1 MWKRPACQILSK
13 ALDISSVTAQVF
25 PDLLKALAILSDTTV
40 GRWKSEKGRISLD
53 DEESYC
59 LQFLSKT
66 LLTIKRRLTGYI
78 FKDILKYRDH
88 QLELPIIMKSWLL
101 QTHIHW
107 RFQLVCMKVQ
117 AHSSLEPP
125 LEYNQGQKPLRNQDL
140 LGSF

>member
-1 MWKRPACQILSK
+1 M
-13 ALDISSVTAQVF
+13 DISSVTAQVF
-25 PDLLKALAILSDTTV
+25 SDLLKALAILSDTTV

-88 QLELPIIMKSWLL
+88 
-101 QTHIHW
+101 
-107 RFQLVCMKVQ
+107 
-117 AHSSLEPP
+117 
-125 LEYNQGQKPLRNQDL
+125 
-140 LGSF
+140 